1 MDHPEGL
8 LSTSA
13 AGKLLKGSVV
23 LGHGQEHARCVHL
36 RESSLPYTK
45 AEWKTQACK
54 ATCGSKLQSQAI

>member
-23 LGHGQEHARCVHL
+23 LGQGQEHARCVLL
-36 RESSLPYTK
+36 RENISLYTK
-45 AEWKTQACK
+45 AEWKTQVCK
-54 ATCGSKLQSQAI
+54 ATCGSTLQSWGI